1 MIFKAYY
8 QETKEQSPKREQ
20 TKSLYLEAESEV
32 EARRLF
38 ETHTS
43 HNLEYLQFLDEKHL
57 AYEKEH
63 GDFSLTEFN

>member
-8 QETKEQSPKREQ
+8 QETKHQNPKREQ
-20 TKSLYLEAESEV
+20 TKSLYLEADDEV

-43 HNLEYLQFLDEKHL
+43 YNLEFLQFLDEKHL

-63 GDFSLTEFN
+63 ADFSLTEFK